1 MKSKKILCPFH
12 LYFMPLCYYAYLYW
26 LVVNLNSSLSC
37 SKDLAIETPDKSFK
51 LKKEK
56 QYCIFKT
63 KRTKIRKS
71 QRHYFKSPNHKL
83 HKKEIHFIKKN

>member
-1 MKSKKILCPFH
+1 MLILC
-12 LYFMPLCYYAYLYW
+12 YAYANW

-56 QYCIFKT
+56 Q
-63 KRTKIRKS
+63 
-71 QRHYFKSPNHKL
+71 
-83 HKKEIHFIKKN
+83 